1 MVTEKQQKGALTFS
15 G

>member
-1 MVTEKQQKGALTFS
+1 MVTEKQQKGALTFC